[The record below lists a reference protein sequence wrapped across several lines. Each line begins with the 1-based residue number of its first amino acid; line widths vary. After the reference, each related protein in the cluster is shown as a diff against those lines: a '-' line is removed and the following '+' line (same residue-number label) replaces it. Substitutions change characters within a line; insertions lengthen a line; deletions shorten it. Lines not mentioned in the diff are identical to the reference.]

1 MREDYIDSTPER
13 DIYTSPTFEELDS
26 SYDEITD
33 NSNTDNEGHQELEN
47 DETSDK

>member
-26 SYDEITD
+26 SYDEVST
-33 NSNTDNEGHQELEN
+33 TQPLE
-47 DETSDK
+47 DDKTSDK